1 MARPLRI
8 ENPGSIYHIT
18 SRGNAR
24 QPIFELEP
32 SLKETKKVSKVPRR
46 QRFAGRPGL
55 EGLFADIGDK
65 PNVVR
70 NRIITRIFYTL
81 VLE

>member
-1 MARPLRI
+1 MARPVRI
-8 ENPGSIYHIT
+8 EYPGAIYHIT

-32 SLKETKKVSKVPRR
+32 FLKGTKKVSEVPRR
-46 QRFAGRPGL
+46 QRFAGCPGL

-81 VLE
+81 VPK